1 MGSTQ
6 KSLLS
11 KLHEKEKNS
20 PLKKNPI
27 YATLKFNEIMKDM
40 KKEDF
45 RAIEVEKARKFK
57 KDLDAV

>member
-1 MGSTQ
+1 MGSTH

-11 KLHEKEKNS
+11 KLRENEADN

-27 YATLKFNEIMKDM
+27 FATLKFNEIMKDM

-45 RAIEVEKARKFK
+45 RAIEIQKAK
-57 KDLDAV
+57 K